1 MIAVTIPMKIPSA
14 ANLREH
20 HMAKARRVKAQR
32 SAARLYLLDAENRG
46 ARRPALPVVV
56 TLTRIAPRKLDA
68 HDNVRHALKGV
79 VDGIADWLKLRDDDA
94 RIEWRYA
101 QEKGAPKQSAL
112 RIEVASANMEVA

>member
-56 TLTRIAPRKLDA
+56 TLTRIAPRNSVARLTGSGS
-68 HDNVRHALKGV
+68 HAGK
-79 VDGIADWLKLRDDDA
+79 R
-94 RIEWRYA
+94 
-101 QEKGAPKQSAL
+101 
-112 RIEVASANMEVA
+112 